1 MQRKLSSA
9 AERHDRQPG
18 DPPVEPGEGAEQQV
32 GEDVQRLAEH
42 PEVPGKIDTIPIWIA
57 IAAPASQ
64 ALRSSTSASAD
75 RRPRA
80 SGTDS
85 RHSR

>member
-1 MQRKLSSA
+1 MCSGSPRGPS
-9 AERHDRQPG
+9 E
-18 DPPVEPGEGAEQQV
+18 
-32 GEDVQRLAEH
+32 
-42 PEVPGKIDTIPIWIA
+42 PGKIDTIPIWIA

-64 ALRSSTSASAD
+64 AFCSCTSASAD